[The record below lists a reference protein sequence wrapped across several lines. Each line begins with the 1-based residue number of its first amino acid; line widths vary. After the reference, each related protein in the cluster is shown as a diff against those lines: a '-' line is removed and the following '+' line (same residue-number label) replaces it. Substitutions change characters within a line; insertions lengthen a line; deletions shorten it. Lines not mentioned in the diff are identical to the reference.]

1 MKFLFT
7 KAGNVDGAKFSKRIG
22 QKTFSYVGDK
32 EEGVMFE
39 EFVFKGVTKCIP
51 EIENKVFVVFT
62 EIKDELMAVSFFN
75 DKTSVFE
82 GEDTVYYDLRSVK
95 EEDAKN
101 YLTEFLS
108 GVLQSD
114 MGKSYAESIKEIGAI
129 GMEVDPSKEKVVISS
144 KKGECSF
151 NLDEVVPEEMIGGF
165 KRVKKAVAKV
175 LPSILTIA
183 AIGAMNYAFYKYYLH
198 GKRLKE
204 KRNEIRVLQVTLDKK
219 SKSLEKLQREM
230 ELKLLNMKKVKKAQ
244 DFRERDPKEVV
255 ARLEGLRGVT
265 SRHVI
270 LKEALEQIKAR
281 QAGKKNGKRNRER
294 KSVLYSSKQ

>member
-1 MKFLFT
+1 
-7 KAGNVDGAKFSKRIG
+7 
-22 QKTFSYVGDK
+22 
-32 EEGVMFE
+32 MFE

-114 MGKSYAESIKEIGAI
+114 IGKSYAESIKEIGAI

-165 KRVKKAVAKV
+165 KRVKKVVAKV
-175 LPSILTIA
+175 LPSILMIA
-183 AIGAMNYAFYKYYLH
+183 AIGGMNYAFYKYYLH

-204 KRNEIRVLQVTLDKK
+204 KRNEIRVLQVTLDRK

-230 ELKLLNMKKVKKAQ
+230 ELKLLNMKKIKKAQ

-265 SRHVI
+265 SKHTI
-270 LKEALEQIKAR
+270 LIKALEQLKAR
-281 QAGKKNGKRNRER
+281 QAGKKSRKR
-294 KSVLYSSKQ
+294 KPALYDSKQQRRP